1 MTLRKWFILFGVL
14 VLGVLALL
22 WWLGTEVEGSMPD
35 EGEVR
40 MEIDNVF

>member
-1 MTLRKWFILFGVL
+1 MRKWFILFAVLIIGV
-14 VLGVLALL
+14 VAAL
-22 WWLGTEVEGSMPD
+22 WWLGTEVDNARLD

>member
-1 MTLRKWFILFGVL
+1 MRKWFILFAVL
-14 VLGVLALL
+14 IIGILAAL
-22 WWLGTEVEGSMPD
+22 WWLGSEVDNARPG